1 MQGKNMPSQ
10 GPENRGGAWPRRYT
24 LVGLCFLGTLI
35 CYIDRVNIS
44 LAAISMQEQFGWSDT
59 TKGYVLSSF
68 FLGYL
73 ASQVLGGAL
82 ANRLGGKIV
91 LGFAVIWWS
100 LFTLL
105 TPAAAFISLGVLIA
119 TRILMGFGEGMA
131 FPSMYNL
138 YGRWIPQ
145 NEKSRAVAATFSG
158 ISLGTLAALILTGPI
173 IERYN
178 WQAVFY
184 IFGALGFIWF
194 FFWHRLVS
202 NSPQTHPTITAAEL
216 QFIEENAETA
226 KRTETVP
233 WKGLLSSPAIWAI
246 IINHFCANWGFYV
259 LLAWLPS
266 YFKTAWGLS
275 LTGAGLASAAP
286 WLSMFL
292 MTNVAA
298 WIADEQIK
306 RGISVRYVR
315 KQQQTIGLVG
325 AAVFLFLVRG
335 LEPGQSTL
343 AIIYLCCSLG
353 LLSFVLSGF
362 GTNHLDVAPR
372 YADVLLGI
380 TNTAGTL
387 PGIIGVFITGY
398 LVEQTG
404 GFDVAFALA
413 SGIFIFGAAVFLVF
427 AKGEKLFD

>member
-1 MQGKNMPSQ
+1 MVSEVPVKSSG
-10 GPENRGGAWPRRYT
+10 RWPRRYT
-24 LVGLCFLGTLI
+24 LVGLCFFGTFI

-44 LAAISMQEQFGWSDT
+44 LAAIVMQEQFGWSDT
-59 TKGYVLSSF
+59 VKGYVLSSF
-68 FLGYL
+68 FIGYM
-73 ASQVLGGAL
+73 ASQVLGGAM

-91 LGFAVIWWS
+91 LGFAVLWWS
-100 LFTLL
+100 VFTIL
-105 TPAAAFISLGVLIA
+105 TPPAALISLGILVA

-138 YGRWIPQ
+138 YGRWIPAP
-145 NEKSRAVAATFSG
+145 EKSRVVAVTFSG
-158 ISLGTLAALILTGPI
+158 ISLGTLTALIVTGPI
-173 IERYN
+173 IERYG
-178 WQAVFY
+178 WPAVFY
-184 IFGALGFIWF
+184 AFGVAGIIWF
-194 FFWHRLVS
+194 FFWQRMVT
-202 NSPQTHPTITAAEL
+202 NTPQSHPTITAQELALIEASAVPPGRAE
-216 QFIEENAETA
+216 
-226 KRTETVP
+226 RVP

-266 YFKTAWGLS
+266 YFKSAWGMS

-286 WLSMFL
+286 WLSMFV

-298 WIADEQIK
+298 WIADAQIK
-306 RGISVRYVR
+306 RGISVTYVR

-325 AAVFLFLVRG
+325 AATFLFLVRS

-343 AIIYLCCSLG
+343 AIIYMCCSLG

-362 GTNHLDVAPR
+362 ATNHLDVAPR

-380 TNTAGTL
+380 TNTAGTI

-398 LVEQTG
+398 LVEKTG
-404 GFDVAFALA
+404 SFDVAFALA
-413 SGIFIFGAAVFLVF
+413 SGIFLFGAVVFLLF
-427 AKGEKLFD
+427 ATGKKLFD

>member
-1 MQGKNMPSQ
+1 MVSDVTAHNVS
-10 GPENRGGAWPRRYT
+10 RWPRRYT
-24 LVGLCFLGTLI
+24 LVGLCFFGTFI

-44 LAAISMQEQFGWSDT
+44 LAAIAMQEQFGWSNT
-59 TKGYVLSSF
+59 IKGYVLSSF
-68 FLGYL
+68 FIGYM
-73 ASQVLGGAL
+73 ASQIIGGAM
-82 ANRLGGKIV
+82 ANRLGGKLI
-91 LGFAVIWWS
+91 LGFAVLWWS
-100 LFTLL
+100 VFTIL
-105 TPAAAFISLGVLIA
+105 TPPAAMVSLGILIA
-119 TRILMGFGEGMA
+119 TRILMGIGEGMA

-145 NEKSRAVAATFSG
+145 QEKSRTVAVTFSG
-158 ISLGTLAALILTGPI
+158 ISLGTLAALVLTGPI
-173 IERYN
+173 IERYG
-178 WQAVFY
+178 WPAVFY
-184 IFGALGFIWF
+184 IFGGLGVVWF
-194 FFWHRLVS
+194 FFWQRLVS
-202 NSPQTHPTITAAEL
+202 NTPQEHPTISAAEL
-216 QFIEENAETA
+216 ALIEASVAPA
-226 KRTETVP
+226 KANESVP
-233 WKGLLSSPAIWAI
+233 WKGLLSSLPIWAI

-266 YFKTAWGLS
+266 YFKTAWDLS

-298 WIADEQIK
+298 WIADLQIK
-306 RGISVRYVR
+306 HGFSVTYVR

-325 AAVFLFLVRG
+325 AATFLFLVRG

-343 AIIYLCCSLG
+343 AIVYMCCSLG

-362 GTNHLDVAPR
+362 ATNHLDVAPR

-380 TNTAGTL
+380 TNTAGTI

-404 GFDVAFALA
+404 SFDVAFALA
-413 SGIFIFGAAVFLVF
+413 SGIFIFGAVVFLLF
-427 AKGEKLFD
+427 ATGKKLFD